1 VKSLLRFALCL
12 LALSCVAGATSF
24 SFTYNGTGD
33 SGPDWVNATLFTTN
47 NGGGMYT
54 VTSGTGHYSGPSGS
68 YFITLFP
75 NPNAPN
81 PANEPYGSFVYD
93 DLLFPGSAP
102 VLNSN
107 GLMFLIPSKPAP
119 QYLNIWGTGSES
131 YTAYTSDAPGSYPSQ
146 TTGTITLTPSPE
158 PMSLALMGVGLVGL
172 GLLRRKRV
180 RQPLR

>member
-1 VKSLLRFALCL
+1 MKSLLRFALCL

-81 PANEPYGSFVYD
+81 PAYEPYGSFIYD
-93 DLLFPGSAP
+93 NLLFPGSAP

-107 GLMFLIPSKPAP
+107 GLMFLIPSDPAP
-119 QYLNIWGTGSES
+119 QYLNIWGTGPES
-131 YTAYTSDAPGSYPSQ
+131 YAAYTSDATQHYPTE